1 MFSDKIKRSNLESRI
16 ALLEGR
22 QKDNGRI
29 VAKLKRQLAN
39 LNKKENAAVGS
50 ETV

>member
-1 MFSDKIKRSNLESRI
+1 MFSDKIKRLNLESRI
-16 ALLEGR
+16 VLLEGR

-29 VAKLKRQLAN
+29 VAKLKRQLVN
-39 LNKKENAAVGS
+39 LDKKENAAADS